1 MSVSSADEEVKELK
15 KALSDKDRE
24 LELARSLLAASTQQQ
39 QNTGAFP
46 EGSSAKSDDQRTSQ
60 SSSNNGHISLRLQK

>member
-1 MSVSSADEEVKELK
+1 LKIYLLYILKEVKDLK

-46 EGSSAKSDDQRTSQ
+46 
-60 SSSNNGHISLRLQK
+60 